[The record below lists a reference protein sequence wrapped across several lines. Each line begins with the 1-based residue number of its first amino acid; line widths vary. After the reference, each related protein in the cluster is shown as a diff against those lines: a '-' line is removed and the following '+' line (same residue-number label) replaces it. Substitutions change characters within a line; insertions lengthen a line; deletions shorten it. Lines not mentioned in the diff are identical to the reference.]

1 MQKIQ
6 KIQTFQSI
14 WSRCNSSQI
23 QACNVECIV
32 MHSNIMKT
40 MKNVWYDIFNA
51 CDLGEGQCIGLHQ
64 DHMHWKCYIFIVF
77 IILLCIA
84 IHSTLHAWIC
94 VPRRILLPPSEPLS
108 PVRSQGPKVVQT
120 GHKLLE
126 MGPSQKV
133 VQYSKTECASWAK
146 KVVHTVPK
154 VVEISLHKIG
164 HGFNHTW
171 NLSRPSR
178 PAVV

>member
-1 MQKIQ
+1 MHCPSSRSHALKMSY
-6 KIQTFQSI
+6 QTF
-14 WSRCNSSQI
+14 
-23 QACNVECIV
+23 
-32 MHSNIMKT
+32 
-40 MKNVWYDIFNA
+40 
-51 CDLGEGQCIGLHQ
+51 
-64 DHMHWKCYIFIVF
+64 FIVF

-133 VQYSKTECASWAK
+133 VQFSKTDCASWAK
-146 KVVHTVPK
+146 NTRNGAKHR
-154 VVEISLHKIG
+154 VVEPKSSAYCAKSSRNQSPQNRTY
-164 HGFNHTW
+164 GFNHT
-171 NLSRPSR
+171 
-178 PAVV
+178 